1 MENLAFLLKEI
12 FQEKHLLLW
21 KISSFWVGK
30 MEHVKTE
37 IFQSSDAS
45 CQFSGRLH
53 LCVELHFSFLWS
65 LTCLY
70 RRETCLIIKS
80 THPHLPTFLSNHHA
94 HR

>member
-21 KISSFWVGK
+21 KNSFCWVGK

-37 IFQSSDAS
+37 ILQCGDVL

-53 LCVELHFSFLWS
+53 LCVELHFSFLW
-65 LTCLY
+65 CP
-70 RRETCLIIKS
+70 LIFTGRKPPQITTS
-80 THPHLPTFLSNHHA
+80 APSHLPAFLSND
-94 HR
+94 